1 MSEATYVLFHAN
13 CPDGFGAASVAWMKF
28 GDGATYLPVQYGEPL
43 PEIPDGSAVYIVDF
57 SYDRETLLAL
67 KQRCPAI
74 VVLDHHKTARDAL
87 AGLDFAHFDMSKSGA
102 VLTWEHFFPS
112 RVLPALVAYIQDRDL
127 WTWALPNS
135 KEVSAFLSIQERD
148 IRKWAEL
155 IIQSQFSRALNLWVE
170 VGAAVLASQRV
181 QTASLCD
188 HAFTVQVGGQTIPAV
203 NSPLLQSEIGEEL
216 CKRNPDAPF
225 AAAFFCLGL
234 DTEVWSLRSRNGFDV
249 SAVAKS
255 YGGGGHPAA
264 AGFKV
269 PRGTIVAGT

>member
-1 MSEATYVLFHAN
+1 MSSKSTYVLYHAN
-13 CPDGFGAASVAWMKF
+13 CPDGFGAALAAWLTLDDTAF
-28 GDGATYLPVQYGEPL
+28 YIPVQYGEPL
-43 PEIPDGSAVYIVDF
+43 PEIIDGSPVYIVDF
-57 SYDRETLLAL
+57 SYDREMLLAL
-67 KQRCPAI
+67 KARCPAL
-74 VVLDHHKTARDAL
+74 VVIDHHKTAKDAL
-87 AGLDFAHFDMSKSGA
+87 ADLDFATFDMDKSGA
-102 VLTWEHFFPS
+102 VLTWEHFNPG
-112 RVLPALVAYIQDRDL
+112 VDVPLLLQYVQDRDL
-127 WTWALPNS
+127 WRWKLQDS
-135 KEVSAFLSIQERD
+135 REVSAFLSIRPREFGV
-148 IRKWAEL
+148 WEALLEAAEDG
-155 IIQSQFSRALNLWVE
+155 IPESWVYM
-170 VGAAVLASQRV
+170 GDAVLTSQKT
-181 QTASLCD
+181 QAASLCD